1 MKYLKYFKESVSE
14 NGFDMKYIGLIKAV
28 KDVDARNK
36 RIFMDSLIKYAPTV
50 RYLPNGLW
58 VVKEDISVRLTRLR
72 SLNFKKGNILFFNNG
87 LIKYSTDKGLNFY
100 HAMSGLLDFK
110 EELGFK
116 GSKIKESNDI
126 YYKFYLNIK
135 VLEDHSVFNNIKLNN
150 PEIYE
155 FACNLY
161 GKENIDSASSM
172 TDMGFS
178 D

>member
-28 KDVDARNK
+28 KDVDVRNK
-36 RIFMDSLIKYAPTV
+36 RIFMDSLTKYTSKV
-50 RYLPNGLW
+50 QYLQDGLW
-58 VVKEDISVRLTRLR
+58 VVKDEIIVRLSKNRG
-72 SLNFKKGNILFFNNG
+72 LNLKKGEILCFNNG
-87 LIKYSTDKGLNFY
+87 SIKYSTDNGINFY

-116 GSKIKESNDI
+116 GSKMKESNDI
-126 YYKFYLNIK
+126 YYKFYLNTK
-135 VLEDHSVFNNIKLNN
+135 VLEDHKVFNNIKLNN